1 MEYTRQQLAE
11 SVKNKYPQYAAIDN
25 DQLAD
30 SILKKYPQYR
40 TKLDDGGLLDTA
52 KKATQVA
59 LSGFGDFGYSTL
71 EGVASGISR
80 LTGDS
85 DLVRTVSDFRNF
97 SKDVYEGSVPDEDKS
112 KFGYKAVRTIAQ
124 TPGYMA
130 AAAAG
135 PLGLPVLIANAYQ
148 QGRDDYLST
157 QGVTSFDASED
168 QIKEADKVGAF
179 SAIPILVLERIGA
192 SRLVDNIFGGQ
203 SKVTIREAGKRIA
216 SSALGE
222 GLTEGSQTIFQNTL
236 ASELMQ
242 YDPDR
247 EITEGVFESI
257 LLGAVAGGTVT
268 SPVVGYQ
275 AFQDRNLSPDEQVVE
290 QGVDPDT
297 ELTYTVSYVNP
308 KNDEQSILNIQA
320 ANPEE
325 AVRLATQ
332 GLGDRAVNVKYEGIN
347 TSDFKVE
354 EEVTPDPVVEEEAAV
369 EEEVIPEAEQAELQ
383 QELQEAVVEEEAVTP
398 EPAPQPEPVQE
409 VDLEAVKEQQD
420 TIDDAD
426 SRIADLQSEIV
437 IEKDN
442 IKEVRARNKQEIA
455 AIRS

>member
-11 SVKNKYPQYAAIDN
+11 SVKKKYPQYASIDN

-40 TKLDDGGLLDTA
+40 TNLDDGGILDSA
-52 KKATQVA
+52 KKYTQAA
-59 LSGFGDFGYSTL
+59 LAGFSDVGYATL

-85 DLVRTVSDFRNF
+85 DLVKTVSDFRNY
-97 SKDVYEGSVPDEDKS
+97 SKEFYEGSVSEEDKS
-112 KFGYKAVRTIAQ
+112 KFGYKAVTTIAQ
-124 TPGYMA
+124 TPAYMA
-130 AAAAG
+130 AAATG
-135 PLGLPVLIANAYQ
+135 PIGLSALTANAYQ

-157 QGVTSFDASED
+157 QGVTSASASED
-168 QIKEADKVGAF
+168 QLKEADKVGAF
-179 SAIPILVLERIGA
+179 SAVPIVVLERFGA
-192 SRLVDNIFGGQ
+192 SKLVNNIFKGK
-203 SKVTIREAGKRIA
+203 STVTIREAARRIG
-216 SSALGE
+216 SSAVGE

-247 EITEGVFESI
+247 EITQDVFESI

-268 SPVVGYQ
+268 TPFVGYQ

-297 ELTYTVSYVNP
+297 ELTYTISYVNP

-332 GLGDRAVNVKYEGIN
+332 GLGNRAVNVKYEGIN

-354 EEVTPDPVVEEEAAV
+354 EEVTPKPV
-369 EEEVIPEAEQAELQ
+369 
-383 QELQEAVVEEEAVTP
+383 
-398 EPAPQPEPVQE
+398 
-409 VDLEAVKEQQD
+409 
-420 TIDDAD
+420 
-426 SRIADLQSEIV
+426 
-437 IEKDN
+437 KDG
-442 IKEVRARNKQEIA
+442 E
-455 AIRS
+455 